1 MNLPKTLINSETI
14 EDFLLHETF
23 VSLDESLVILN
34 ISLNNKKFVVSRD
47 FDNNTFG
54 LTRME
59 EFKISLNSID
69 KFKNYLGV

>member
-23 VSLDESLVILN
+23 VSLDETLIILN
-34 ISLNNKKFVVSRD
+34 ISLNNKKFIVSRD

-54 LTRME
+54 LAKME
-59 EFKISLNSID
+59 DFKQSLDSID

>member
-1 MNLPKTLINSETI
+1 MNLPKTLIKSETI
-14 EDFLLHETF
+14 EDFLIHETF

-34 ISLNNKKFVVSRD
+34 ISLNNKKFIVSRD